1 MASEV
6 SHDFEALAHSNLN
19 LRHSESKQNPKG
31 NVNEKQYTKT
41 DMDQL
46 TKDAITFTTMEQHK
60 RNSVAEKFEK
70 THSMNDINKVPIDDD
85 TINLFQNVIREVI
98 SWKSKNELNP
108 NKPFNPIAETNK
120 CHRNDSQNCKAGQ
133 GHKLQNTETRV
144 QERNNLSFAD
154 FSREYDIKREL
165 LISFPAN
172 KHFDETG
179 QTSNTSLCFTKVS
192 NSVAPRRFLKEKS
205 KAKHNEI
212 NIRDFRPA
220 FVSTPKRQRLNGNSI
235 KQSKLQNKTN
245 ISYASQVTRHSRSQ
259 INKQKKLNKSK
270 ITQTTLDTTKD
281 VKQRS
286 MSARLFSAINNSCT
300 TLVKSV
306 KSIFITPNN
315 DYIKKNKISNNG
327 AGDKNDEADSC
338 SYSFTNFMLKRD
350 AVLENDVTQTENMEY
365 VSNST
370 CNASCRTCKNT
381 IVLQHKMATDENLQ
395 QTVKRLKIGVNLYG
409 CNFKVVNE
417 T

>member
-6 SHDFEALAHSNLN
+6 SHDFEALAFSNLN
-19 LRHSESKQNPKG
+19 FRHSGDKQSLKG
-31 NVNEKQYTKT
+31 NVNEKQYTKIN
-41 DMDQL
+41 MDHI
-46 TKDAITFTTMEQHK
+46 TKDAITFTSMEQQK
-60 RNSVAEKFEK
+60 RNSVADKFEK
-70 THSMNDINKVPIDDD
+70 TRSMNDINKVPIDDD

-98 SWKSKNELNP
+98 SWKSKNEFNP
-108 NKPFNPIAETNK
+108 NKPSNPIIETNK
-120 CHRNDSQNCKAGQ
+120 CHRNDSQDYKADQ

-144 QERNNLSFAD
+144 QARNNLSFAD
-154 FSREYDIKREL
+154 FSREYDVKREL

-179 QTSNTSLCFTKVS
+179 QTSNTSLSFTKVS
-192 NSVAPRRFLKEKS
+192 NSLATRGFLKKS

-212 NIRDFRPA
+212 DIRDFKPA
-220 FVSTPKRQRLNGNSI
+220 FVSTPKRQRQNGNSS
-235 KQSKLQNKTN
+235 KQSKLRNKTN

-259 INKQKKLNKSK
+259 INKQKKRNKSK

-286 MSARLFSAINNSCT
+286 VSSRLLSAINNSCT

-306 KSIFITPNN
+306 KNIFTSNN
-315 DYIKKNKISNNG
+315 DYIKKNKIYDSG
-327 AGDKNDEADSC
+327 AGDKKNEADSC

-350 AVLENDVTQTENMEY
+350 AVLENDITQTENMEY
-365 VSNST
+365 HVSNT
-370 CNASCRTCKNT
+370 ICNTSCRTCKNT

-409 CNFKVVNE
+409 CNFKVVNK